1 MKGAEAVGWHVC
13 CPGNIPL
20 LPRLAAKGDNGD
32 IAAAIAPSRAALA
45 GER

>member
-1 MKGAEAVGWHVC
+1 VKGAEAGGQHVC
-13 CPGNIPL
+13 CSGNILL